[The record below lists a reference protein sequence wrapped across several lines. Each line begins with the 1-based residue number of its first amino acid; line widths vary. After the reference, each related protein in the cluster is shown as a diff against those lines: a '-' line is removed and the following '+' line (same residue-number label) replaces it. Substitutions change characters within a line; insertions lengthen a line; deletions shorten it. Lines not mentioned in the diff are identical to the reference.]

1 MKSIKLGEVSRIYNG
16 NSINEKVKANKFTGL
31 LNGTTY
37 IATKDISY
45 TYQVD
50 YENGVKIPASNG
62 SEFKIAKKGAVLL
75 CAEGGSAGR
84 KMAIIDRDVFFGNKL
99 FCFECA
105 ADLNSK
111 FLFYY
116 LQAPTFQDLF
126 KSSITGL
133 IGGVSLEK
141 VRNLPIN
148 LPSLEK
154 QSEIVERLDRAF
166 AEIDLLEKNLE
177 IREGRADQLIQS
189 LLGESYGNIKT
200 STAQLQEQSIGEI
213 CEVGDGNHSSKY
225 PTKNE
230 MISVGVPFIRAQNII
245 NGTIDDTDILYISR
259 QKHETL
265 RKGHL
270 KAGDILITNRGEIG
284 KLAIVPPK
292 FQGSNLNSQIA
303 WLRCGRVVRNSY
315 LYYFLK
321 SEGARRFF
329 DLGTSGSTLQQLTI
343 SKLKDIKVP
352 VVSLLDQDAIVKKLD
367 SAFAEIDS
375 LKAQFKKDKCF
386 TDSLRQ
392 SLLSNAFT
400 KEELVA

>member
-1 MKSIKLGEVSRIYNG
+1 
-16 NSINEKVKANKFTGL
+16 
-31 LNGTTY
+31 
-37 IATKDISY
+37 
-45 TYQVD
+45 
-50 YENGVKIPASNG
+50 
-62 SEFKIAKKGAVLL
+62 
-75 CAEGGSAGR
+75 
-84 KMAIIDRDVFFGNKL
+84 
-99 FCFECA
+99 
-105 ADLNSK
+105 
-111 FLFYY
+111 
-116 LQAPTFQDLF
+116 
-126 KSSITGL
+126 
-133 IGGVSLEK
+133 
-141 VRNLPIN
+141 
-148 LPSLEK
+148 
-154 QSEIVERLDRAF
+154 
-166 AEIDLLEKNLE
+166 
-177 IREGRADQLIQS
+177 
-189 LLGESYGNIKT
+189 
-200 STAQLQEQSIGEI
+200 
-213 CEVGDGNHSSKY
+213 
-225 PTKNE
+225 